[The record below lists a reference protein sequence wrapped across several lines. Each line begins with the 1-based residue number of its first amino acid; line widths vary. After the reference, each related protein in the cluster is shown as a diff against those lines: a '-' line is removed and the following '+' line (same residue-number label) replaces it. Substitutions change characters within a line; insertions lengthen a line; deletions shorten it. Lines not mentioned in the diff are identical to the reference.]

1 MSEISKTSEINE
13 TSEIAGPEALDAEQ
27 RVILANWLT
36 AMSDTKHLLGLR
48 YAEWCTG
55 APELEADIAA
65 SAMAQF
71 ELGHARVLRGV
82 LAGLSEDPRDETR
95 DTDRA
100 AWFSVATLDR
110 PFADWTELVVC
121 NALVDTLLTANLRAA
136 LGGRFRPLTQRLR
149 KVLAE
154 EAYHGVHAGAWI
166 GRLANGPEAT
176 REHLRGVVDDVWSD
190 CLVWFG
196 PPSGNGLDELHAAGV
211 LGDDAAGLR
220 ARYAEAVAPMFGGTD
235 LELADGADIDWS
247 DWNAA
252 SRRRGVPGF
261 DERCFAM
268 ITGAKTRAM
277 GVTD

>member
-1 MSEISKTSEINE
+1 MSEIAA
-13 TSEIAGPEALDAEQ
+13 AGALDTEQ
-27 RVILANWLT
+27 RLILANWLT

-82 LAGLSEDPRDETR
+82 LSDLPEDPRDERR
-95 DTDRA
+95 DTEMA
-100 AWFSVATLDR
+100 TWFSIATLDR

-121 NALVDTLLTANLRAA
+121 NALVDTLLTVNLRSAMD
-136 LGGRFRPLTQRLR
+136 GSFRPLTQRLR

-166 GRLANGPEAT
+166 GRLASGPDAART
-176 REHLRGVVDDVWSD
+176 RLREVVDRVWED

-196 PPSGNGLDELHAAGV
+196 PATGNGLDELHKAGV

-220 ARYAEAVAPMFGGTD
+220 AAYVRTVTPMFVGTG
-235 LELADGADIDWS
+235 LELAEHEVIDGG
-247 DWNAA
+247 DWNPA
-252 SRRRGVPGF
+252 SRRSGVPAF

-268 ITGAKTRAM
+268 ITGAKTRAL
-277 GVTD
+277 GVRD